1 MYSTPGMKNYE
12 IERVC
17 LVLLSKRSLKI
28 SGATIGITMQQS
40 RVKTPLC
47 INNYVFRG
55 VVGEGSFAKVCLIQ
69 ERSSNQLFA
78 CKVIP
83 LGQLK
88 TPSTVERFENE
99 IRIIQQLNH
108 PGIVQLY
115 DLFKDENNYYIKMEL
130 CTNGE
135 LFQYI
140 IENGR
145 LSELE
150 SKYFLKQILDALQY
164 VHSLGIVHRDIKPE
178 NLLISADGQI
188 KISDFGLS
196 RFVNS
201 TGLADTPCGSPCY
214 ASPECIK
221 GGSYDGRKSDIWSVG
236 VVAYAMVTGELPW
249 TRKNQIQL
257 FDQICKGDYIIPS
270 YVSDGCR
277 HFIHCLMEPNPE
289 IRYSIQ
295 QALTHPWI
303 ASAPAQRVL
312 NNETH
317 LRISLKYLDRFFGRD
332 QSEVMIEDPSL
343 VRSTSVVNTSIDE
356 TLRNIGQKPKERNT
370 ARVAANNILFR
381 KKPLGGG
388 LRSSHTKI
396 H

>member
-1 MYSTPGMKNYE
+1 
-12 IERVC
+12 
-17 LVLLSKRSLKI
+17 
-28 SGATIGITMQQS
+28 
-40 RVKTPLC
+40 
-47 INNYVFRG
+47 
-55 VVGEGSFAKVCLIQ
+55 
-69 ERSSNQLFA
+69 
-78 CKVIP
+78 
-83 LGQLK
+83 
-88 TPSTVERFENE
+88 
-99 IRIIQQLNH
+99 
-108 PGIVQLY
+108 
-115 DLFKDENNYYIKMEL
+115 MEL